1 MGDKP
6 VEIELVSDSSYNFHS
21 KNGNVNYEDPN
32 LNVSIPVFSIHG
44 NHDDPTG
51 KRQVSA
57 MELLSS
63 AGLVNYFGCWNDVTE
78 VEVHPVLLQK
88 GQSRLALYGLSHV
101 RDERLARLFISEKV
115 KIKAPPNV
123 NDWFNLMVLHQ
134 NRANRGV
141 KNFIA
146 DSYIPNFMDLVMWG
160 HEHDCK
166 IEPVLATESNCYIT
180 QPGSSVATSL
190 ADGESIKKHIGLLKV
205 QGKQF
210 NLVPI
215 ELKTVR
221 PFVMKTIDLPLE
233 QDLDSRKTYADLAQ
247 EKVNCKFY
255 ISKYLQFS

>member
-1 MGDKP
+1 MC
-6 VEIELVSDSSYNFHS
+6 IELLSDPSYNFQS
-21 KNGNVNYEDPN
+21 KNGSVNYEDPN
-32 LNVSIPVFSIHG
+32 LNVSIPIFSIHG

-57 MELLSS
+57 LELLSS
-63 AGLVNYFGCWNDVTE
+63 AGLVNYFGRWNDVTD

-88 GQSRLALYGLSHV
+88 GQTRLALYGLSHI
-101 RDERLARLFISEKV
+101 RDERLARLFIGEKV
-115 KIKAPPNV
+115 KMKVPPNV
-123 NDWFNLMVLHQ
+123 NDFFNLMVLHQ

-146 DSYIPNFMDLVMWG
+146 ESYIPDFMDLVMWG

-166 IEPVLATESNCYIT
+166 IEPVLATESRCYIT

-190 ADGESIKKHIGLLKV
+190 ADGESRKKHVGLLRV

-210 NLVPI
+210 KLEPI

-221 PFVMKTIDLPLE
+221 PFVMKVIDLPLE
-233 QDLDSRKTYADLAQ
+233 QSLDSRKTYTDVAQ
-247 EKVNCKFY
+247 EKVSYKFKL
-255 ISKYLQFS
+255 SFS